1 MTRWSPAAGAAE
13 RLKTELER
21 YEITSDAHPGNGV
34 AMVSVWT
41 DLMVWTDGKFSYMW
55 WGGAYAPNSTTRRRF
70 THSPVDDPALAARR
84 VASRYAVVR
93 AEDPHGRM
101 VAEIVGAVTAVV
113 AVGGADASG
122 YEADRYEVD
131 GSRSDGRSFSAAPL
145 AEVGCWN
152 CEPDPAVRATDAHR
166 RRVFAEP
173 LCAACRIVSDVR
185 RQLDGLEPLQPETAE
200 KYPHLVMRAHE
211 LLAPELARSPFPL
224 HATYRPAVL

>member
-1 MTRWSPAAGAAE
+1 MRAAE
-13 RLKTELER
+13 RLKTELEC

-41 DLMVWTDGKFSYMW
+41 ALMVWTDGKFSYMW

-84 VASRYAVVR
+84 VASRYAVLR

-113 AVGGADASG
+113 AVGGADAAG
-122 YEADRYEVD
+122 YEADGYEVD
-131 GSRSDGRSFSAAPL
+131 GSRSDGRGFSAAPL

-152 CEPDPAVRATDAHR
+152 CESDPAVRATAAHQ
-166 RRVFAEP
+166 RRVLEEP
-173 LCAACRIVSDVR
+173 LCAACRVVSDVR

-200 KYPHLVMRAHE
+200 KYPHLVTQAHE
-211 LLAPELARSPFPL
+211 LLAPELTRSPFPL
-224 HATYRPAVL
+224 HATYRPVVL